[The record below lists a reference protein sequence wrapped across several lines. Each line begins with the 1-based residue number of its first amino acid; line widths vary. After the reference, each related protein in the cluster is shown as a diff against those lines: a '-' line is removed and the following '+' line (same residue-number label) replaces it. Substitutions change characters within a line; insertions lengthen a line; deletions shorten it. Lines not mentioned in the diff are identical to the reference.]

1 MQALDVLWNSSRS
14 ITNKIRI
21 NLRCLDISLTFRHVG
36 KESYPTLNG
45 ERAFDQSMVDLG
57 NIH

>member
-45 ERAFDQSMVDLG
+45 EKAFDQSMHG
-57 NIH
+57 